1 MSLSLRKVPGVPP
14 GRVRLLADVL
24 GYRSGRVPAR
34 PDGSRGTLSLREWM
48 RLHRG
53 NSFNLNV
60 IAVGSDAFTPT
71 MWTEVEVL
79 IQRMREV
86 YAQVGVGVRIVS
98 YFGVPVTSAH
108 GLYLVTTDADI
119 DDLRST
125 WSVPNTGIDLFI
137 PLAWMNA
144 TVAGRS
150 PVDGPCPGHS
160 GDGAGI
166 GLLGPLQSA
175 RTASH
180 EIGHYLSLSHK
191 NDLRKN
197 VMCQSDRA
205 AAPTWQSV
213 SFTTN
218 QADDVRSHCQVRQS

>member
-1 MSLSLRKVPGVPP
+1 VSLSLRSVPGLPQ

-34 PDGSRGTLSLREWM
+34 PDGSPATLSLRSWI
-48 RLHRG
+48 RLRRG

-60 IAVGSDAFTPT
+60 IAIGSDAFTPAL
-71 MWTEVEVL
+71 WTEVEVL
-79 IQRMREV
+79 VHRMREV
-86 YAQVGVGVRIVS
+86 YAQIGVGVRIVS

-108 GLYLVTTDADI
+108 GLYLITTDDEI

-125 WSVPNTGIDLFI
+125 WSVPNTGIDLFV

-150 PVDGPCPGHS
+150 PDNGACPGHT

-166 GLLGPLQSA
+166 GLLGVMQSA

-180 EIGHYLSLSHK
+180 EIGHYLSLGHE
-191 NDLRKN
+191 NDRKRN
-197 VMCQSDRA
+197 LMCQSDQA
-205 AAPTWQSV
+205 AAPIWQSV
-213 SFTTN
+213 SFTTD
-218 QADDVRSHCQVRQS
+218 QADDVRSHCMVRQS